1 MISAYPAKLVGS
13 DLADTYVKAGEKIYE
28 LRYGENPHQR
38 AAFYRDMLPVGG
50 LADAEQLNGKELSYN
65 NIIDTQA
72 AWDLVREFKKP
83 ACVIIKHNN
92 PCGTALGSSLAE
104 AYERAFAAD
113 PVSAYGGIV
122 AFNGRV
128 DRETAEKA
136 ASLFMEVIIAPDYDD
151 AALEILKKKTNLRI
165 LRLAINTPSAW
176 QVKSVDG
183 GFIVLE
189 TDEDARFPPATLRL

>member
-1 MISAYPAKLVGS
+1 MIRVISAYLAKLVGS

-92 PCGTALGSSLAE
+92 PCGTALGSKPGGRPMNGLL
-104 AYERAFAAD
+104 RLTRCLLTG
-113 PVSAYGGIV
+113 VSWPLTVGLT
-122 AFNGRV
+122 GRLP
-128 DRETAEKA
+128 RKRPPCSWRSSSPRT
-136 ASLFMEVIIAPDYDD
+136 SDD
-151 AALEILKKKTNLRI
+151 AALEIPEEEKPTC
-165 LRLAINTPSAW
+165 AYCAW
-176 QVKSVDG
+176 QSIPFSLAG
-183 GFIVLE
+183 
-189 TDEDARFPPATLRL
+189 